1 MSRES
6 EVEEKGPLFG
16 GKIMEKRSFISSH
29 HWRCVR
35 EVINNSSISMGRP
48 VAAIVSTLCWRT
60 LRPTKR
66 NKSCI
71 LERRGVLLLFFSSH
85 CKEVHFLSSYFK
97 GTYNTAVS
105 FSLLI
110 LPPGVFL
117 GPGSFVSFRMLL
129 DLCIADAAKSFI
141 SVFFLGVCPASFS
154 PFFRPPPTSKAVVIE
169 FVEQMGRAAAIA
181 DFSLISWMTWYL
193 YHQLSSIGRLK
204 GKSWSKRIM
213 WK

>member
-1 MSRES
+1 MSRER

-48 VAAIVSTLCWRT
+48 VAAIVSALCWRT

-66 NKSCI
+66 NKSRI
-71 LERRGVLLLFFSSH
+71 LERRGVPLFFSSH

-97 GTYNTAVS
+97 GTYNTTVT

-117 GPGSFVSFRMLL
+117 GSGSFVSFRMLL
-129 DLCIADAAKSFI
+129 DLCIADARVLFPFSSSECGPARFSF
-141 SVFFLGVCPASFS
+141 LH
-154 PFFRPPPTSKAVVIE
+154 PPPT
-169 FVEQMGRAAAIA
+169 Q
-181 DFSLISWMTWYL
+181 
-193 YHQLSSIGRLK
+193 RL
-204 GKSWSKRIM
+204 
-213 WK
+213 